1 LCCFSFECIYLYL
14 TFGHFFKLTDNPLNC
29 DCHLVDLARWLRN
42 STGNKAADD
51 QNRRSAVCATPPSL
65 ENGLLFEAEVDSLTC
80 EVTSS
85 VDADVRS
92 ESYNDDRQQQQPQH
106 EGDESNNFLSSQPTE
121 DFIRLSSA
129 QVQFG
134 SAQLEG
140 STLLHTIWTVD
151 SATLPYTCDAIL
163 VYELNEEHEALL
175 DSYPVRCHSEER
187 PNKQL
192 QLTVKLSDNMKTDG
206 QYRLCLVLFEG
217 GHDDEASLLPG
228 CSHSMT
234 WQTLKSHHHDSAE
247 EFDET
252 IRDETA
258 VGGGGGY
265 MLEAQHVAAAP
276 TTTQITAFY
285 ANVSAPQSVSVYM
298 RIPDALPA
306 CQFTVAV
313 FEKHRLLALKR
324 LNCSTTSFT
333 FGQLTAE
340 NRDDSPFAAASSTLT
355 IDYPIEEYQ
364 VCATFAQQ
372 GQFLPPPDGERQADG
387 DIVLTA
393 SKGRSS
399 SSSISISALG
409 SSPAVAVN
417 STIVQYEHC
426 VVAKVPNRMWAVEN
440 TLVVIA
446 VTVVFVLIAA
456 ALLLFTYLLA
466 RRVFFRRSK
475 LLWCSSSSDPLS
487 SSVPKA
493 TSRHILYVPENDY
506 FTDSACSSS
515 GSDHREETSTNV

>member
-1 LCCFSFECIYLYL
+1 M
-14 TFGHFFKLTDNPLNC
+14 NC

-92 ESYNDDRQQQQPQH
+92 ESYNDDRQQQPQH

-175 DSYPVRCHSEER
+175 DSYPVRCHSSEER

-258 VGGGGGY
+258 VSGGGY
-265 MLEAQHVAAAP
+265 MLEAQHVASAP
-276 TTTQITAFY
+276 TATQITAFY

-333 FGQLTAE
+333 FGQLTAAE
-340 NRDDSPFAAASSTLT
+340 NRDNSPFAAASSTST

-372 GQFLPPPDGERQADG
+372 GQF
-387 DIVLTA
+387 
-393 SKGRSS
+393 
-399 SSSISISALG
+399 
-409 SSPAVAVN
+409 
-417 STIVQYEHC
+417 
-426 VVAKVPNRMWAVEN
+426 
-440 TLVVIA
+440 VIQ
-446 VTVVFVLIAA
+446 
-456 ALLLFTYLLA
+456 
-466 RRVFFRRSK
+466 
-475 LLWCSSSSDPLS
+475 LS
-487 SSVPKA
+487 L
-493 TSRHILYVPENDY
+493 R
-506 FTDSACSSS
+506 
-515 GSDHREETSTNV
+515 